1 MKSALF
7 NSILKKVCW
16 VILFSLSFQLSIAQ
30 TSEVWLTTGSGSSKL
45 AQQGSLTFGANS
57 GSATTVT
64 INEGSTYQT
73 MDGFGFTLTEGSCE
87 VINSLGSSQQTSLL
101 NELFST
107 GGVGITMLRISIG
120 ASDLS
125 SSNYSYRDGASFSL
139 AGPDLTYLIPMIKR
153 ILAINPNIKILAT
166 PWSAPRWMKSNG
178 GWVGGTLNTSNY
190 GDYATYFVDYL
201 NAMKGQGINI
211 WGITPQNEPENP
223 YNNPSMTLTAQQE
236 LTFINNNLGPAV
248 RNAGYSSLKI
258 IGFDHNCDN
267 TSYPTTVASSSYV
280 DGSAFHLYSGNI
292 SALTTV
298 KNNTG
303 KNVYFTEQWTSSAG
317 SFSGDLSWHTQNVT
331 IGASN
336 NWAKAVFEWNL
347 ANNSGIGPYTS
358 GGCTQCLG
366 AITINNSTT
375 YTRNVA
381 YYIISHFSKF
391 VKPNAVRIGASS
403 NHGNLITT
411 AFKNSDGSKVA
422 VVLNNSG
429 GALTFRIVW
438 NNQSF
443 TYSLAAGSVVT
454 FKWNGTSNPPAGAP
468 IGKTI
473 ALKGF
478 NNQYVNGMNG
488 TAPMWC
494 NSAAVGTWEKFIVVD
509 AGGGKIGLQSM
520 SKFVSS
526 ENGATTGITCNR
538 ASVGG
543 SGSWEQ
549 FDWVQV
555 GTNQVQLRGNNGQ
568 YISSENGTAVMKCN
582 RPTASG
588 WETFTYEITTAAR
601 EATEGI
607 DETLPITF
615 EHGDLLLSP
624 NPSAAGVEHTL
635 SLTFNKEPGD
645 INVQLKDI
653 NGGDIFGSNY
663 KNVKH
668 QLDIQLPAL
677 AKGMYVVKVK
687 GQKNSS
693 VKKYVI
699 K

>member
-1 MKSALF
+1 MKNL
-7 NSILKKVCW
+7 IKGICCL
-16 VILFSLSFQLSIAQ
+16 LLSLSLSAVFAQ
-30 TSEVWLTTGSGSSKL
+30 TSEVWLTTGSGSSML

-57 GSATTVT
+57 GSSTTVN

-87 VINSLGSSQQTSLL
+87 VINSLASTQQSALL
-101 NELFST
+101 NELFGS
-107 GGVGITMLRISIG
+107 GGVGMSMIRISIG

-139 AGPDLTYLIPMIKR
+139 SGPDLTYLIPMIKK
-153 ILAINPNIKILAT
+153 IQAINPNIKILAT

-190 GDYATYFVDYL
+190 GDYATYFVNYL
-201 NAMKGQGINI
+201 DAMKAQGINI

-223 YNNPSMTLTAQQE
+223 NNNPSMTLTAQQE

-267 TSYPTTVASSSYV
+267 TSYPTTVAGSSYV
-280 DGSAFHLYSGNI
+280 DGSAFHLYSGSI

-347 ANNSGIGPYTS
+347 ANNGSMGPHTS

-366 AITINNSTT
+366 AITINNSTS
-375 YTRNVA
+375 YTRNVG

-391 VKPNAVRIGASS
+391 VKPNATRIGASS
-403 NHGNLITT
+403 NNGNLITT

-429 GALTFRIVW
+429 GSLTFRIVW
-438 NNQSF
+438 NNSSF
-443 TYSLAAGSVVT
+443 TYTLAAGSVVT
-454 FKWNGTSNPPAGAP
+454 FKWNGTGTNPPPTIP
-468 IGKTI
+468 INSVITLRGS
-473 ALKGF
+473 
-478 NNQYVNGMNG
+478 NNMYVSGENG
-488 TAPMWC
+488 TAPMNC
-494 NSAAVGTWEKFIVVD
+494 NRATAGTWEQFAVID
-509 AGGGKIGLQSM
+509 AGNGKIGLRSM

-526 ENGATTGITCNR
+526 ENGAASGITCNR
-538 ASVGG
+538 TTIGG
-543 SGSWEQ
+543 TGSWEQ
-549 FDWVQV
+549 FDWVANAD
-555 GTNQVQLRGNNGQ
+555 GTVSFRGNNGMF
-568 YISSENGTAVMKCN
+568 ISSNNGTSVMTCD
-582 RPTASG
+582 RATAQG
-588 WETFTYEITTAAR
+588 WEAFTYTIVGSARAAV
-601 EATEGI
+601 ETP
-607 DETLPITF
+607 DETLQQSV
-615 EHGDLLLSP
+615 LLSP
-624 NPSAAGVEHTL
+624 NPGMAGTEHTMTI
-635 SLTFNKEPGD
+635 TFAKDAGD
-645 INVQLKDI
+645 ISLHLKNM
-653 NGGDIFGSNY
+653 NGADVMSNQY
-663 KNVKH
+663 KDVKK
-668 QLDIQLPAL
+668 QLDVQMPSL
-677 AKGMYVVKVK
+677 AKGMYLIKIK
-687 GQKNSS
+687 ANAGTM
-693 VKKYVI
+693 VKKYLV